1 VAKRKFQYKS
11 QNYNKNK
18 NFHSQ
23 KGNNHKRAEPDQQKA
38 AKAPYNFVPL
48 NMSVVPAEPLP
59 THDRFYPDRFTG
71 YIDCEM
77 TTLTPLYIRDGLTIE
92 EYLHQ
97 MKLQEKSEKW
107 EKSDFFSPAGKIRI
121 PGSSIRGM
129 VRNLIEVVS
138 WSKFGFF
145 EDKNLYYRSFADV
158 SSLRDEYKKYMNPG
172 DQSGGSVYKMSA
184 GYLVK
189 EGYRYYIYPADKV
202 QGKQFANISIEYS
215 KTIIIS
221 MGKQYANF
229 NWYKTDDGSYLVVSG
244 FMNNKKNDWIIFP
257 RDISKNGLKILEI
270 DIKNYDMDE
279 NRESKVPDLIKLCK
293 KYPEIPCFYIEW
305 EDADKNKRISFGHT
319 PLFRIAYTK
328 SIKDHLPPVH
338 HSDIID
344 FAHAIFGNTSE
355 KNEDSFSGRVF
366 FEDAQLIDPDSN
378 PTSDEKIPKIL
389 LGPKPTTFQHYL
401 EQKTT
406 NKGKLKHY
414 NSETWIRGNKSYWHK
429 PGNNWEKDDQSEEKF
444 NRNIETKIKPVNNT
458 NFNCRIR
465 YENLSRNELGALL
478 FALKLPEGGAHKLG
492 MGKPIGLGSIQIHSK
507 LYVIN
512 RKERY
517 SVLFNTKSW
526 ELGET
531 QYNEVKVNE
540 FISDFEKYILENM
553 DEKERADAQSL
564 WETFRLRQFRL
575 LLDFEK
581 GKELEKANKIDYM
594 EIEEFKKRNVLSIP
608 ENVWADRKQI

>member
-1 VAKRKFQYKS
+1 VANRKFQHKS
-11 QNYNKNK
+11 QNYNKNN
-18 NFHSQ
+18 NFHQQ
-23 KGNNHKRAEPDQQKA
+23 KGKNPKHEEPDKQKA
-38 AKAPYNFVPL
+38 ATAPYNFVPL
-48 NMSVVPAEPLP
+48 NMSVVPADPLP
-59 THDRFYPDRFTG
+59 THDRFYPNSDRFTG

-97 MKLQEKSEKW
+97 RKLQEKDEKW

-129 VRNLIEVVS
+129 IRNLVEIVS

-158 SSLRDEYKKYMNPG
+158 RSLRDEYKKYMNPG
-172 DQSGGSVYKMSA
+172 DQSGGSAYKMSA

-189 EGYRYYIYPADKV
+189 EGFRYYIYPDEKL
-202 QGKQFANISIEYS
+202 QGKQFGNIPI
-215 KTIIIS
+215 KDVKIIVEN
-221 MGKQYANF
+221 MGKKYDNF
-229 NWYKTDDGSYLVVSG
+229 KFYKTDDGSYLVVSG
-244 FMNNKKNDWIIFP
+244 YMNNKKNDWIIFP
-257 RDISKNGLKILEI
+257 RDSSKKRIEIPEI

-279 NRESKVPDLIKLCK
+279 NRGRKVPDLIKLCK

-305 EDADKNKRISFGHT
+305 EDADENQRISFGHT
-319 PLFRIAYTK
+319 PLFRIGYTK
-328 SIKDHLPPVH
+328 SIKDHILPVH

-366 FEDAQLIDPDSN
+366 FEDAQLSDPEKNS
-378 PTSDEKIPKIL
+378 TSDEKIPKVL
-389 LGPKPTTFQHYL
+389 LGPNPTTFQHYL
-401 EQKTT
+401 EQETT
-406 NKGKLKHY
+406 NKDKLKHY

-429 PGNNWEKDDQSEEKF
+429 SGDNWEKDDQSEEKF
-444 NRNIETKIKPVNNT
+444 NRKIETKIKPVNNT

-478 FALKLPEGGAHKLG
+478 FALKLPDGCAHKLG
-492 MGKPIGLGSIQIHSK
+492 MGKSIGLGSIQIQPK
-507 LYVIN
+507 LFVIN

-517 SVLFNTKSW
+517 SLLFNTKSW

-540 FISDFEKYILENM
+540 IISDFEKYILENM
-553 DEKERADAQSL
+553 DEKERANAQSL

-581 GKELEKANKIDYM
+581 GKVLEKAKKIDYM
-594 EIEEFKKRNVLSIP
+594 EIEEFKKRNVLSVP
-608 ENVWADRKQI
+608 ENV

>member
-1 VAKRKFQYKS
+1 MAKRKFQDKS

-18 NFHSQ
+18 NFHQQ
-23 KGNNHKRAEPDQQKA
+23 KGNNPKRDEPDQQKA
-38 AKAPYNFVPL
+38 ATAPYNFVPL
-48 NMSVVPAEPLP
+48 NMSVVPADPLP
-59 THDRFYPDRFTG
+59 THDRFYSDRFAG

-77 TTLTPLYIRDGLTIE
+77 TTLTPFYIRDGLTIE

-97 MKLQEKSEKW
+97 RKQQEKGKKW
-107 EKSDFFSPAGKIRI
+107 DKSDFFSPAGKIRI

-129 VRNLIEVVS
+129 VRNLVEIVS

-145 EDKNLYYRSFADV
+145 EDQNLYYRSFADV
-158 SSLRDEYKKYMNPG
+158 SSLRDEYKKYMNPT
-172 DQSGGSVYKMSA
+172 DQSGGSTYKMSA

-189 EGYRYYIYPADKV
+189 EGYRYYIYPAEKI
-202 QGKQFANISIEYS
+202 QGKQFGKIPKEVAE
-215 KTIIIS
+215 TIVLN
-221 MGKQYANF
+221 MGKEYNNF
-229 NWYKTDDGSYLVVSG
+229 KCYKTDDGAYLMVSG
-244 FMNNKKNDWIIFP
+244 PMNKKENDWIIFQ
-257 RDISKNGLKILEI
+257 RDSSKDGLEILEI
-270 DIKNYDMDE
+270 DIKNYALDE
-279 NRESKVPDLIKLCK
+279 NRGNKVPDLIKLCK
-293 KYPEIPCFYIEW
+293 KNQEIPCFYIEW

-328 SIKDHLPPVH
+328 SIKDHLPLIH

-366 FEDAQLIDPDSN
+366 FEDAQLSDPNSN
-378 PTSDEKIPKIL
+378 LTSDEKIPKIL

-401 EQKTT
+401 EQKTI
-406 NKGKLKHY
+406 NKDKLKHY

-429 PGNNWEKDDQSEEKF
+429 LGNNWEKDDQSEEKF

-478 FALKLPEGGAHKLG
+478 FALKLPDGCAHKLG
-492 MGKPIGLGSIQIHSK
+492 MGKSIGLGSIQIQPK
-507 LYVIN
+507 LFVIN

-517 SVLFNTKSW
+517 SLLFNTKSW

-540 FISDFEKYILENM
+540 IISDFEKYILENI
-553 DEKERADAQSL
+553 DEKERANAQSL

-581 GKELEKANKIDYM
+581 GKELEKAKKIDYM

-608 ENVWADRKQI
+608 ENV

>member
-1 VAKRKFQYKS
+1 MAKRKFQYKS

-18 NFHSQ
+18 NFHQQ
-23 KGNNHKRAEPDQQKA
+23 KGKNSKCDEPDQQKA
-38 AKAPYNFVPL
+38 ATSPYNFVPL
-48 NMSVVPAEPLP
+48 NMSVVPADPLP
-59 THDRFYPDRFTG
+59 THDMFYPDRFTG
-71 YIDCEM
+71 YIDCEI

-97 MKLQEKSEKW
+97 SKLQEKGKKW
-107 EKSDFFSPAGKIRI
+107 DKSDFFSPADKIRI

-129 VRNLIEVVS
+129 VRNLVEIVS

-158 SSLRDEYKKYMNPG
+158 SSLRDEYKKFMNPT
-172 DQSGGSVYKMSA
+172 DQSGGSTYKMSA
-184 GYLVK
+184 GYLVQ
-189 EGYRYYIYPADKV
+189 EGYRHYIYPAEKLE
-202 QGKQFANISIEYS
+202 GKQFANIPI
-215 KTIIIS
+215 KDVKIILNS
-221 MGKQYANF
+221 MRKKYDYF
-229 NWYKTDDGSYLVVSG
+229 KFYKTDDGAYLVVSG
-244 FMNNKKNDWIIFP
+244 YMNNKENDWIIFQ
-257 RDISKNGLKILEI
+257 RDSSKNGLKIPEI
-270 DIKNYDMDE
+270 DVKNYDMDE
-279 NRESKVPDLIKLCK
+279 TRESKVPDLIKLCK
-293 KYPEIPCFYIEW
+293 KYPEVPCFYIEW

-328 SIKDHLPPVH
+328 SIKDHLPQVH

-366 FEDAQLIDPDSN
+366 FEDAQLIDPDPISY
-378 PTSDEKIPKIL
+378 EKIPKIL

-401 EQKTT
+401 EQETT
-406 NKGKLKHY
+406 NKDKLKHY

-429 PGNNWEKDDQSEEKF
+429 SGNNWEKDDQSEGKF
-444 NRNIETKIKPVNNT
+444 NRNIETKIKPVNDT

-478 FALKLPEGGAHKLG
+478 FALKLPEGCAHKLG
-492 MGKPIGLGSIQIHSK
+492 MGKPIGLGSIEIHSK

-517 SVLFNTKSW
+517 SVLFNTNSW
-526 ELGET
+526 ELDET

-540 FISDFEKYILENM
+540 IISDFEKYILKNM
-553 DEKERADAQSL
+553 DENERVNAQSL
-564 WETFRLRQFRL
+564 WETFRLRQLRL

-581 GKELEKANKIDYM
+581 GKELEKAKKIDYM
-594 EIEEFKKRNVLSIP
+594 GIEEFKKRNVLSIP
-608 ENVWADRKQI
+608 ENV

>member
-1 VAKRKFQYKS
+1 VANRKFQDKS
-11 QNYNKNK
+11 QNYNKNN
-18 NFHSQ
+18 NFH
-23 KGNNHKRAEPDQQKA
+23 QQKVKNPKSTDHDHQKEA
-38 AKAPYNFVPL
+38 TAPYNFVPL
-48 NMSVVPAEPLP
+48 NMSVVPADPLP
-59 THDRFYPDRFTG
+59 NHDRFYPNSDRFTG

-77 TTLTPLYIRDGLTIE
+77 TTLTPLYIRDGLTVE

-97 MKLQEKSEKW
+97 RKLQEKKEKW

-129 VRNLIEVVS
+129 VRNLVEIVS

-172 DQSGGSVYKMSA
+172 DKSGDSPYKMSA

-189 EGYRYYIYPADKV
+189 EGYRYYIYPAGKL
-202 QGKQFANISIEYS
+202 QGKQFDNIPI
-215 KTIIIS
+215 KDAKIIIKN
-221 MGKQYANF
+221 MGKQYDNF
-229 NWYKTDDGSYLVVSG
+229 KFYKTDDGAYLVVSG
-244 FMNNKKNDWIIFP
+244 YMNNKKNDWIIFP
-257 RDISKNGLKILEI
+257 RDNSKKGIEILEI
-270 DIKNYDMDE
+270 DTKNYDMDE

-293 KYPEIPCFYIEW
+293 NHPEVPCFYIGW

-338 HSDIID
+338 YSDIID
-344 FAHAIFGNTSE
+344 FTHAMFGNTSD

-366 FEDAQLIDPDSN
+366 FEDAQLSDPESN
-378 PTSDEKIPKIL
+378 PTSDEKISKIL

-401 EQKTT
+401 EQKST
-406 NKGKLKHY
+406 NKDKLKHY
-414 NSETWIRGNKSYWHK
+414 NSETYIRGNKSYWHK
-429 PGNNWEKDDQSEEKF
+429 SGDNWEKDDQSEEKF

-458 NFNCRIR
+458 SFKCRIR

-478 FALKLPEGGAHKLG
+478 FALKLPEGCAHKLG
-492 MGKPIGLGSIQIHSK
+492 MGKPIGLGSIQIQPM
-507 LYVIN
+507 LFVIN

-526 ELGET
+526 ELGEIH
-531 QYNEVKVNE
+531 YNEEKVRE
-540 FISDFEKYILENM
+540 IISDFEKHILENM
-553 DEKERADAQSL
+553 DEKERANAKSL
-564 WETFRLRQFRL
+564 WETFRLRQLRL
-575 LLDFEK
+575 LLDVEK
-581 GKELEKANKIDYM
+581 GKMLEKAKKIDYM
-594 EIEEFKKRNVLSIP
+594 EIGQFKKRNVLSIP
-608 ENVWADRKQI
+608 ENV